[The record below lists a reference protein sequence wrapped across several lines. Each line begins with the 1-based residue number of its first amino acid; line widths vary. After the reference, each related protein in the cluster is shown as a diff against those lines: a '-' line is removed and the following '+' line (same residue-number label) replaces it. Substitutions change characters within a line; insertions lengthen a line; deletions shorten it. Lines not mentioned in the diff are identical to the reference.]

1 MTDGMNLLAWLE
13 LLSYLVTV
21 VGLPLAIYVFIDEQR
36 KRRENEEKELNQRLA
51 DDYTSFLHLVLDNA
65 DLKLFQRY
73 SGDDEFSDE
82 QKERRQILF
91 ALLISVFERAHLTLY
106 EKEMGREAQRRWLS
120 WEDYMRD
127 WCRRPDFRDAMPVL
141 LEGEDDEFS
150 ERILAIAHEE
160 QDCGASTTAV
170 APVTP

>member
-1 MTDGMNLLAWLE
+1 MNLLAWLE

-65 DLKLFQRY
+65 DLKLFQKY
-73 SGDDEFSDE
+73 SAEDEFTDE

-91 ALLISVFERAHLTLY
+91 ALLISVFERAYLTLY
-106 EKEMGREAQRRWLS
+106 EKEMGRESQRRWLS
-120 WEDYMRD
+120 WEDYMHD
-127 WCRRPDFRDAMPVL
+127 WCRRPDFRAALPEL

-150 ERILAIAHEE
+150 ERILAIADEE
-160 QDCGASTTAV
+160 QARGRTNVAV
-170 APVTP
+170 APVSP

>member
-1 MTDGMNLLAWLE
+1 MSLLAWLE

-21 VGLPLAIYVFIDEQR
+21 VGLPLAIYVFVHEQR

-51 DDYTSFLHLVLDNA
+51 DDYTSFLQLVLDHA
-65 DLKLFQRY
+65 DLKLFYTY
-73 SGDDEFSDE
+73 SADDEFSDE

-91 ALLISVFERAHLTLY
+91 ALLISVFERAYLTLY
-106 EKEMGREAQRRWLS
+106 EKGMGREAQRRWLS

-127 WCRRPDFRDAMPVL
+127 WCRRPDFRAALPVL

-150 ERILAIAHEE
+150 ERIIAIAKEE
-160 QDCGASTTAV
+160 RDRGADNMAV
-170 APVTP
+170 APVSP